1 MWVLQQWCMFESV
14 VEAGLLHGLLVSVY
28 ASVFPRRGL
37 ARSPFRNAA
46 VPTILNAA
54 IRLRIV
60 TLQLRLDDS
69 DGNNV
74 RALTPQAPS
83 KRGFSGHGDKLP
95 VCLRTYRNS
104 TTSGRVRAD
113 VAGDRLRRQA
123 QSYRFRPYQKS
134 EKAGRL
140 ESAADRSGHNAAVST
155 ATSMQ

>member
-60 TLQLRLDDS
+60 TLQLRLDVKH
-69 DGNNV
+69 G
-74 RALTPQAPS
+74 
-83 KRGFSGHGDKLP
+83 RGP
-95 VCLRTYRNS
+95 VVLQHDLNYH
-104 TTSGRVRAD
+104 
-113 VAGDRLRRQA
+113 
-123 QSYRFRPYQKS
+123 KS
-134 EKAGRL
+134 L
-140 ESAADRSGHNAAVST
+140 
-155 ATSMQ
+155 QIL